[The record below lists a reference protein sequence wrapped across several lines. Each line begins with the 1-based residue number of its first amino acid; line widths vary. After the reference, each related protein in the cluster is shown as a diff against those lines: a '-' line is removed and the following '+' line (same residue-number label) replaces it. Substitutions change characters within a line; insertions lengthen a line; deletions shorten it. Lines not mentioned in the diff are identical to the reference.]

1 MVPVIAME
9 CGLVKNGNFLFV
21 SKVNKINVSLKTTF
35 LISSNALQC
44 QAAGMPW
51 QLLASLAPS

>member
-9 CGLVKNGNFLFV
+9 CGFVKNGTFLFV
-21 SKVNKINVSLKTTF
+21 NKVNKINVSLKTTI
-35 LISSNALQC
+35 LISSNGLQC
-44 QAAGMPW
+44 QAAGMPR